1 MIGLCRNREVNRWRL
16 MIDKHFLVLDAHLFQ
31 PVPHEIHEKSAMIS
45 DGRTADDALR
55 FDSDR
60 RVEAENV

>member
-1 MIGLCRNREVNRWRL
+1 

-45 DGRTADDALR
+45 DGRTAARTADDALG